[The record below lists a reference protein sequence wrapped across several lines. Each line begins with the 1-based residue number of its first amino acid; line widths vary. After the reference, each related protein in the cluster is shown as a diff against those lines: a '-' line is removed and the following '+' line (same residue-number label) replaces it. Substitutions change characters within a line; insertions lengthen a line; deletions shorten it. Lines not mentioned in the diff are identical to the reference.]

1 METSDGILH
10 PLRRDDKE
18 ILDHLVGMTYSHS
31 TSPPL
36 VSIWDH
42 FLYFILL
49 NSSDLHGIIETICEL
64 LKFDG
69 LMWVQTET

>member
-1 METSDGILH
+1 MEKSDGILH

-18 ILDHLVGMTYSHS
+18 ILDHLVGMTYPHS

-42 FLYFILL
+42 FLYFI
-49 NSSDLHGIIETICEL
+49 
-64 LKFDG
+64 KF
-69 LMWVQTET
+69 